1 MKSSYHE
8 NTILILGSRVMQLPA
23 IHKAKE
29 MGLRVITI
37 DPDKK
42 AIGFKFADHSYV
54 YDLADKENCL
64 KIAKKH
70 KVNGVM
76 TLAADYPIPM
86 VAHICENLGL
96 HGLTTESAVLSTNK
110 KKMRQAFFASNVP
123 SPMAISANSFD
134 EAKNAIKQ
142 LGFPVIF
149 KPAISH
155 GGRGVTQIPAKPNI
169 NEIEQAF
176 NRAMSFTKGDGILV
190 EEFVE
195 GPEFSVEAV
204 TYNNKTHIVA
214 VTDKLTSGPPY
225 FIELGHNQPS
235 QWSCSDIQ
243 QLVSTA
249 MKGIE
254 ALGINWSPSHTEIKL
269 SPNGPRI
276 IEIGARLGGGFIT
289 THLTPFST
297 GVDMVK
303 AAIFITLGKEPIT
316 RSTCRQG
323 AAIRFLCTQ
332 PGIIKSITGV
342 KLAEK
347 VIGVRE
353 VNIYKKI
360 GDKILPLVD
369 GTGRLGHVISVAK
382 NAKSAIISA
391 KEAQEKIIFNTVI

>member
-1 MKSSYHE
+1 
-8 NTILILGSRVMQLPA
+8 
-23 IHKAKE
+23 
-29 MGLRVITI
+29 
-37 DPDKK
+37 
-42 AIGFKFADHSYV
+42 
-54 YDLADKENCL
+54 
-64 KIAKKH
+64 
-70 KVNGVM
+70 
-76 TLAADYPIPM
+76 
-86 VAHICENLGL
+86 
-96 HGLTTESAVLSTNK
+96 
-110 KKMRQAFFASNVP
+110 
-123 SPMAISANSFD
+123 
-134 EAKNAIKQ
+134 
-142 LGFPVIF
+142 
-149 KPAISH
+149 
-155 GGRGVTQIPAKPNI
+155 
-169 NEIEQAF
+169 
-176 NRAMSFTKGDGILV
+176 
-190 EEFVE
+190 
-195 GPEFSVEAV
+195 
-204 TYNNKTHIVA
+204 
-214 VTDKLTSGPPY
+214 
-225 FIELGHNQPS
+225 
-235 QWSCSDIQ
+235 
-243 QLVSTA
+243 